1 VEHRRTAYARGSSPR
16 SARRSVV
23 AAGGPPTGASD
34 SDSHSSGLVLLLATR
49 CIPSARTSL
58 VDFGRGLAVLHPED
72 PEACSS
78 DTELMIREREVLFSV
93 H

>member
-1 VEHRRTAYARGSSPR
+1 VEHRCTAYARGSSPR
-16 SARRSVV
+16 SPRRSVV
-23 AAGGPPTGASD
+23 AGGGPPTGASD
-34 SDSHSSGLVLLLATR
+34 SHSSGRVLLLATR
-49 CIPSARTSL
+49 CIPSATGTGM
-58 VDFGRGLAVLHPED
+58 VDFGRGLSVLHPED